1 MRNVKSL
8 LEHIEKFKDTV
19 FILGP
24 EINKYKSNY
33 SQEEYNNIYTRKNII
48 RKPEEAINF
57 YLDKIMTKENDSDI
71 YNKILS
77 FPHSLIVDL
86 NTNSPINKDIISL
99 HGNINNYYCVK
110 CKKNYTKDEFN
121 SLKDNK
127 YKCVECN
134 GQVRPS
140 IIVSGENY
148 NQLLFN
154 QLKEAIDKTHVLFL
168 IGMDY
173 SEQPILNLIADF
185 GDKKAMYNA
194 KAIDEEEKYL
204 VVIQEDKEDFF
215 DLNSITFCEYL
226 VKDKNIE
233 DAIDR
238 LINSKGLLD
247 KND

>member
-1 MRNVKSL
+1 MRDVKSL

-57 YLDKIMTKENDSDI
+57 YLDKIMTK
-71 YNKILS
+71 
-77 FPHSLIVDL
+77 DL
-86 NTNSPINKDIISL
+86 NTNGPINKDIISL

-173 SEQPILNLIADF
+173 SEQPILDLIADF
-185 GDKKAMYNA
+185 GDKKAMHNA